1 VRIGLLG
8 AFEARDDAGRPVEV
22 PGPRLRA
29 LLARLALDAGRLVT
43 TQSLVDAIWGDEPPA
58 GAGNALQSLVSRL
71 RRALPPDDTARV
83 ESRPAGYRLSAAADV
98 TDVAQFE
105 RLAAEGRARQQAGD
119 PDGAAGRFAAALAL
133 WRGAPLDGLAQ
144 APFAGPAIARLTEL
158 RLRTVADHAELA
170 LAAGRGGELVAAL
183 QELTLAYPL
192 DERLRGLYLRALCAA
207 GRPAEAL
214 TAFEDLRRGLAEA
227 LGTDPSPAVR
237 DLHAAILRGAAP
249 DPAAQPPA
257 ARPAEP
263 APRATPPPP
272 APPAEPGPRAAQP
285 PATSPA
291 TACPTTAC
299 PTNLPAAATSFVGR
313 EHDLAQLRAL
323 LAGARL
329 VTLVG
334 PGGVGK
340 TRLAA
345 ELAASWP
352 AADGTWLAELADI
365 RDPAEVPAAVCAALG
380 LRPGADLA
388 GPLRDRD
395 LLIVLDN
402 CEHVIDACARLAR
415 DLLAGGP
422 GVRIL
427 ATSREPLTTTGEQV
441 YPVAPLPVPPLAVAL
456 GEALDIPALRLF
468 ADRAAAAVFGF
479 RLTAGNLPAVAE
491 ICRRLDGLPLAI
503 ELACARLRTLPAPE
517 LAARLDDR
525 FRLLTGGSRAA
536 LPRHQTLL
544 AVVEWSWD
552 LLSEAERRLARRLA
566 VFAGGATP
574 EAAEAVCPDESLPVR
589 DVVGLLGALADKSL
603 VELREVPGEPP
614 RYRMLDT
621 IRAYAQEALDRAGE
635 STAFRRAHARY
646 FLARAEAAEPLLRTG
661 GQLPHLA
668 WLRRERDNLRAA
680 LRYAAGAADAGIAVR
695 LVAALGWY
703 WTLRGNHAEAAG
715 WLREALALPG
725 ADDAERVPRPAL
737 ATAYACDAMHHLAI
751 QDAERGLRSAARAA
765 ELAPDGPPPATRAA
779 ELAPGGPPPAAG
791 PGAASRAAHP
801 TAPTPHPATTL
812 VCALLDQ
819 QASGSADFTTL
830 SEDPDPWLSATGFLY
845 RGFAAEMRGD
855 APAAATHFAAARDG
869 FAAVG
874 DGWGVAAAVR
884 HLGAGYGLGGDHAAA
899 IAAMDQAIA
908 FADAVGSDD
917 DAAWMRAERGM
928 TQLRAGDLAGARA
941 DLGAARTA
949 GHALRSAMV
958 LAVADAGLGEVSRHA
973 GDPGQARSLLTAAHR
988 RLDEAAGVPPRVR
1001 LLPLTGLA
1009 RLAVS
1014 CGQLPEAR
1022 AFLAEALGL
1031 ALAAEPPLVQDR
1043 PAIAGVTEAVADL
1056 ALADGRPADAARLL
1070 GYAAAIRGTAD
1081 RGHPD
1086 VRAAE
1091 AAARNALGGEYEELS
1106 VKAINTAAEAAVR
1119 QVTALAGELARG

>member
-29 LLARLALDAGRLVT
+29 LLARLALDAGCLVT
-43 TQSLVDAIWGDEPPA
+43 TQSLADAIWGDEPPA

-83 ESRPAGYRLSAAADV
+83 ESRPAGYRLSAAADA

-105 RLAAEGRARQQAGD
+105 RLTAEGRARQRAGD

-144 APFAGPAIARLTEL
+144 APFAGPAIARLTEM
-158 RLRTVADHAELA
+158 RLRTVADHAELV

-227 LGTDPSPAVR
+227 LGTDPSPALR
-237 DLHAAILRGAAP
+237 DLHASILRGAAP
-249 DPAAQPPA
+249 DPATTQPPP
-257 ARPAEP
+257 ARPARQT
-263 APRATPPPP
+263 PRATQPPP
-272 APPAEPGPRAAQP
+272 AQPAGQTPRATQPPPAQPAEPGPRATQP
-285 PATSPA
+285 PATASS
-291 TACPTTAC
+291 

-313 EHDLAQLRAL
+313 EHDLAQLRVL

-345 ELAASWP
+345 ELAASWV

-427 ATSREPLTTTGEQV
+427 ATSREPLTTAGEQV

-456 GEALDIPALRLF
+456 GDALDVPALRLF
-468 ADRAAAAVFGF
+468 ADRASAAVFGF

-566 VFAGGATP
+566 VFTGGATP
-574 EAAEAVCPDESLPVR
+574 EAAEAVCPDESLPAR

-621 IRAYAQEALDRAGE
+621 IRAYAQDALDGAGE
-635 STAFRRAHARY
+635 SSPFRRAHVRH

-668 WLRRERDNLRAA
+668 WLRREHDNLRAA

-725 ADDAERVPRPAL
+725 TDDAERVPRPAL

-765 ELAPDGPPPATRAA
+765 EL
-779 ELAPGGPPPAAG
+779 GGD
-791 PGAASRAAHP
+791 AAHP
-801 TAPTPHPATTL
+801 YPAYPHPAYPHPAHPGAVHPAVTL
-812 VCALLDQ
+812 VRALLDQ

-830 SEDPDPWLSATGFLY
+830 AEDPDPWLSATGHQY

-874 DGWGVAAAVR
+874 DGWGVTGAVR

-899 IAAMDQAIA
+899 IAAIDQAIA
-908 FADAVGSDD
+908 FADAVGADD

-941 DLGAARTA
+941 DLTAARTA
-949 GHALRSAMV
+949 GHALRSALV
-958 LAVADAGLGEVSRHA
+958 LGFADAGLGEVSRHA
-973 GDPGQARSLLTAAHR
+973 GDPGQARSLLTAARR
-988 RLDEAAGVPPRVR
+988 RLDEAAGIPPRVR

-1014 CGQLPEAR
+1014 GGQLPEAR

-1119 QVTALAGELARG
+1119 QVTALAGELAGGCRSRP